1 MTALMAAAPRP
12 PRRAAAR
19 AGARRDRRRVGAG
32 DRRPQRPAAAH
43 ALHHDTLIEGGRRS
57 GRPAVALFLAAWVA
71 MVVAMMLPSSLPL
84 VRLFGEASGR
94 QPHPAAARWPRSSA
108 DTSLVW
114 TAFGGAA
121 FAFDGA
127 VHATVDAW
135 PWLARHDWL
144 IGASLLAVAGAFQF
158 TRAEVRVPGPLPAPG
173 AFLLRHYRRGA
184 RNALA
189 SARATACFCVGCC
202 WALMLVMFAAGVASL
217 VWMALLTTI
226 MVHEKTH
233 AAGRRHRP
241 GHRLAALGLASILFL
256 WGASA

>member
-1 MTALMAAAPRP
+1 MSAHRATAPRVP
-12 PRRAAAR
+12 ALLLAAIAVAWVLAV
-19 AGARRDRRRVGAG
+19 AGHETG
-32 DRRPQRPAAAH
+32 AAH
-43 ALHHDTLIEGGRRS
+43 ALHHDTLIEGG
-57 GRPAVALFLAAWVA
+57 GLGPAGVALFLAAWVA

-84 VRLFGEASGR
+84 VALFGAASRG
-94 QPHPAAARWPRSSA
+94 QPRPMAALGSFLAGYLA
-108 DTSLVW
+108 VW
-114 TAFGGAA
+114 TAFGAAA

-144 IGASLLAVAGAFQF
+144 VGANLLVLAGAFQF
-158 TRAEVRVPGPLPAPG
+158 TPLKYACLDRCRTPG

-189 SARATACFCVGCC
+189 MGVRHGAHCVGCC

-233 AAGRRHRP
+233 AAGRRAVP
-241 GHRLAALGLASILFL
+241 VTGVAALGLASILL
-256 WGASA
+256 VWGASA

>member
-1 MTALMAAAPRP
+1 MAAYRATVLRAPVP
-12 PRRAAAR
+12 LLAAIAVAWALAI
-19 AGARRDRRRVGAG
+19 AGHETGV
-32 DRRPQRPAAAH
+32 AH
-43 ALHHDTLIEGGRRS
+43 ALHHDTLIEGG
-57 GRPAVALFLAAWVA
+57 GLGPAGVALFLAAWVA

-84 VRLFGEASGR
+84 VRLFGEASSR
-94 QPHPAAARWPRSSA
+94 QPHPVAALGSFLAGYVV
-108 DTSLVW
+108 VW
-114 TAFGGAA
+114 TAFGAAA

-144 IGASLLAVAGAFQF
+144 IGANLLVVAGAFQF
-158 TRAEVRVPGPLPAPG
+158 TPLKYACLDRCRAPG

-184 RNALA
+184 RHALA
-189 SARATACFCVGCC
+189 IGARHGAHCVGCC

-233 AAGRRHRP
+233 ATGRRTVP
-241 GHRLAALGLASILFL
+241 VTGAAALGLASILVV
-256 WGASA
+256 WGAGA

>member
-1 MTALMAAAPRP
+1 
-12 PRRAAAR
+12 
-19 AGARRDRRRVGAG
+19 
-32 DRRPQRPAAAH
+32 
-43 ALHHDTLIEGGRRS
+43 
-57 GRPAVALFLAAWVA
+57 
-71 MVVAMMLPSSLPL
+71 
-84 VRLFGEASGR
+84 
-94 QPHPAAARWPRSSA
+94 
-108 DTSLVW
+108 
-114 TAFGGAA
+114 
-121 FAFDGA
+121 

-144 IGASLLAVAGAFQF
+144 IGANLLIVAGAFQF
-158 TRAEVRVPGPLPAPG
+158 TPLKYACLDRCRAPG

-189 SARATACFCVGCC
+189 IGARHGAHCVGCC

-233 AAGRRHRP
+233 ATGRRAVP
-241 GHRLAALGLASILFL
+241 VTGAAALGLASILVV

>member
-1 MTALMAAAPRP
+1 MMATHRATVLRAPAPLLAAIAAAW
-12 PRRAAAR
+12 ALAI
-19 AGARRDRRRVGAG
+19 AGHETGV
-32 DRRPQRPAAAH
+32 AH
-43 ALHHDTLIEGGRRS
+43 ALHHDTLIEGGRL
-57 GRPAVALFLAAWVA
+57 GPAGVALFLAAWVA

-84 VRLFGEASGR
+84 VRMFGEASSR
-94 QPHPAAARWPRSSA
+94 QPRPVAALGSFLAGYVI
-108 DTSLVW
+108 VW
-114 TAFGGAA
+114 TAVGAAA

-144 IGASLLAVAGAFQF
+144 IGANLLIVAGAFQF
-158 TRAEVRVPGPLPAPG
+158 TPLKYACLDRCRTPG

-184 RNALA
+184 RHALA
-189 SARATACFCVGCC
+189 IGARHGAHCVGCC

-233 AAGRRHRP
+233 ATGRRAVP
-241 GHRLAALGLASILFL
+241 LTGAAALGLASILVV
-256 WGASA
+256 WRASA

>member
-1 MTALMAAAPRP
+1 MAAHGVSVPRAPVP
-12 PRRAAAR
+12 LLAAIAAAWALAI
-19 AGARRDRRRVGAG
+19 AGHETGVAD
-32 DRRPQRPAAAH
+32 
-43 ALHHDTLIEGGRRS
+43 ALHHDTLIEGG
-57 GRPAVALFLAAWVA
+57 GLGPAGVALFLAAWVA

-84 VRLFGEASGR
+84 VRLFGEASSR
-94 QPHPAAARWPRSSA
+94 QPHPVAALGAFVA
-108 DTSLVW
+108 GYVGVW
-114 TAFGGAA
+114 TAFGAVA

-127 VHATVDAW
+127 VHTTVDAW

-144 IGASLLAVAGAFQF
+144 IGANLLVVAGAFQF
-158 TRAEVRVPGPLPAPG
+158 TPLKYACLDRCRAPG
-173 AFLLRHYRRGA
+173 AFLLRHYRRGP

-189 SARATACFCVGCC
+189 IGARHGAHCVGCC

-233 AAGRRHRP
+233 AAGRRAVP
-241 GHRLAALGLASILFL
+241 VTGVAALGLASILVV